1 MSQPNRRGRP
11 RLDPTAPRPSEPIN
25 VTLSPRDY
33 DTAAKIAGERRQS
46 IQDLIRHSLRREL
59 HARAKFRT

>member
-1 MSQPNRRGRP
+1 MPAPKRRGRP
-11 RLDPTAPRPSEPIN
+11 SLDPMADRPSEPIN

-33 DTAAKIAGERRQS
+33 DTAAKIAGARRQS

-59 HARAKFRT
+59 HAGAKFRT